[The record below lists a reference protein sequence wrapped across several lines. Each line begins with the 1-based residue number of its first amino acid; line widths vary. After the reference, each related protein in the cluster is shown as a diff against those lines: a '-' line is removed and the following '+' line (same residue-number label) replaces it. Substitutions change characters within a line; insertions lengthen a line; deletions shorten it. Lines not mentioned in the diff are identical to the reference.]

1 MSGNDPGQT
10 SDAEDGGSALDLPT
24 REGAHGPGDGGTAI
38 ATTSVEEALAEGEH
52 LR

>member
-1 MSGNDPGQT
+1 MSENDPGPT

-24 REGAHGPGDGGTAI
+24 RDSDDSPDESTSI

>member
-1 MSGNDPGQT
+1 MSEHDTGPT

-24 REGAHGPGDGGTAI
+24 RATGHTPDEETAI